1 MDKGYTN
8 LKDERMNISKIITG
22 LLLSILLGSGVA
34 VAADYADGVAAYE
47 SEDYKTALEVF
58 APLAEQEDE
67 GAQYYLG
74 LLYDRGKGGVRKN
87 RKTATQWFIKAAKQG
102 LARAQLK
109 VGARYSAGFGFGI
122 ERNDKTAVKWITKAA
137 EQEFSPA
144 YGSLGWRYHKGY
156 GVPKNNKTAIKW
168 YLKSIGQGH
177 YYDASYLGDS
187 YLELGNYVR
196 AYMWYS
202 IHGENGKR
210 SGVRNANKIA
220 ADMTTK
226 EINKA
231 QLMSSR
237 CLESNYTD
245 C

>member
-1 MDKGYTN
+1 
-8 LKDERMNISKIITG
+8 MNIKKIITVLT
-22 LLLSILLGSGVA
+22 LLFLMVSGMVG
-34 VAADYADGVAAYE
+34 AADYADGVAAYE

-74 LLYDRGKGGVRKN
+74 LLYDRGEGGVRKN
-87 RKTATQWFIKAAKQG
+87 RKTATQWFIKAAKKG

-109 VGARYSAGFGFGI
+109 VGVRYSAGFGFGI

-137 EQEFSPA
+137 EQGFSPA
-144 YGSLGWRYHKGY
+144 YGSLGWRFHKGY
-156 GVPKNNKTAIKW
+156 GVPKNNKTAIRW

-202 IHGENGKR
+202 ILGENGNR

-231 QLMSSR
+231 QKMADR
-237 CLESNYTD
+237 CLESGYTD

>member
-1 MDKGYTN
+1 M
-8 LKDERMNISKIITG
+8 RISEIIIG

-102 LARAQLK
+102 FARAQLK

-196 AYMWYS
+196 ACMWYS

>member
-1 MDKGYTN
+1 M
-8 LKDERMNISKIITG
+8 LS
-22 LLLSILLGSGVA
+22 LLLASRVVI
-34 VAADYADGVAAYE
+34 AADYADGVAAYE

-74 LLYDRGKGGVRKN
+74 LLYDSNLGAVRKN

-137 EQEFSPA
+137 EQGFSPA

-202 IHGENGKR
+202 VLGENGNR
-210 SGVRNANKIA
+210 SGVRKANKIA